1 MISFTK
7 IILLLFILLILFH
20 YKKFNNYSDKYEIE
34 QQELEYITG
43 GELYSTLNPLVITFI
58 ETGSLKNNVDEYNL
72 FSSITIQKNFNNLIT
87 NENYLR
93 HSNELLLLRS
103 KKDITIELINPKYT
117 KFFKKNLK
125 NNNLNNYKIEK
136 HNYANVKSID
146 LIAREY
152 NIIYIPRFWLFKF
165 DKSDISIE
173 IFTCDNVFTKCFN
186 ILY

>member
-72 FSSITIQKNFNNLIT
+72 FSSITIKLFT
-87 NENYLR
+87 
-93 HSNELLLLRS
+93 
-103 KKDITIELINPKYT
+103 T
-117 KFFKKNLK
+117 FK
-125 NNNLNNYKIEK
+125 
-136 HNYANVKSID
+136 
-146 LIAREY
+146 
-152 NIIYIPRFWLFKF
+152 
-165 DKSDISIE
+165 
-173 IFTCDNVFTKCFN
+173 
-186 ILY
+186 